1 MGKKSDLS
9 DFDRGMIVGARRAG
23 CSVSKTADSLGF
35 SRTTVS
41 RVFREWNQKQ
51 KTTTNRR
58 SCGRKP
64 LVDEGGQKK
73 MLKIVQAN
81 IRATTKQITDAF
93 NDGTQRVISER
104 TAYRTLCRM
113 GFIKTKSTTASLQWP
128 PPEHPG
134 WSAEDA
140 GWSEEE
146 SGSEDCA
153 LAAGAPQ
160 QQQDASQVFVDGN

>member
-23 CSVSKTADSLGF
+23 CSVSKTADTLGF

-64 LVDEGGQKK
+64 LVDEGGQKR
-73 MLKIVQAN
+73 MAKIVQAN
-81 IRATTKQITDAF
+81 IRATTKQITDEF
-93 NDGTQRVISER
+93 NNGTQRVISER

-113 GFIKTKSTTASLQWP
+113 GFIKAKNTTASLQWP
-128 PPEHPG
+128 PPDHPG
-134 WSAEDA
+134 WTAEDA
-140 GWSEEE
+140 GWSEE
-146 SGSEDCA
+146 SGSEDCVVA
-153 LAAGAPQ
+153 EAPQ
-160 QQQDASQVFVDGN
+160 QDQPQVFAEGD